1 MDPVYYFI
9 LSIVGVFTA
18 ALTVLKITSM
28 RKANGNSNRSTVTTR
43 LCDDRFQSVQRDLAE
58 GRKEFK
64 QVRDWQSKHGQ
75 LLARMDERVTYL
87 AEQSG
92 YNKKGRKKQ

>member
-1 MDPVYYFI
+1 MEPVYYFI
-9 LSIVGVFTA
+9 LCVVGVFTT
-18 ALTVLKITSM
+18 ALTVLKIVSM
-28 RKANGNSNRSTVTTR
+28 RKANGNSNRSIVTTR